1 MVLFSLIEMLNKKY
15 QQKALNQMFDFV
27 ELIYLTTLLFD
38 SQHKKHHS
46 MKMLKLYKTIF
57 CKFLIDDEGII
68 KVDKTLLRLIDDYNK
83 IQKKYNKNH
92 SKENLCKEH
101 IDECNS
107 EVSSEDSNSC
117 VTQEEEDDIS
127 SCTEN

>member
-38 SQHKKHHS
+38 TPHKKQHS
-46 MKMLKLYKTIF
+46 IKMLKLYKTIF
-57 CKFLIDDEGII
+57 CKFIIDDEGII
-68 KVDKTLLRLIDDYNK
+68 KVDKNLLRLIDDYKK
-83 IQKKYNKNH
+83 IQKKYNKRKQPIN
-92 SKENLCKEH
+92 
-101 IDECNS
+101 DCNS
-107 EVSSEDSNSC
+107 EMSSDDSNSC
-117 VTQEEEDDIS
+117 ATQDEEDDIS